1 MYRHK
6 QQHQHDEPEQ
16 LDRWLVSYADYMT
29 LMFAL
34 FVVLYAMSVVKDE
47 EFSALADTLTNVFER
62 PAKTGSGVSGSGV
75 LPQPGPQSDF
85 SRYGSSLEPAAGPE
99 LVADASTL
107 SDVRQQ
113 FLGSPLVSL
122 EQELNQALANLIEQG
137 VVDIRQDENWLI
149 IELNSGLL
157 FASGSATATNSAR
170 TLLNE
175 ITTIINPINNYIRI
189 RGYTDDQPINNELFS
204 SNWEL
209 SVARATSVLRVL
221 ETLGTPSHRMAIE
234 GYGQYYADSSNETS
248 EGRAEN
254 RKVVIAVSRYGY
266 LPDELE
272 QQQQSTELQQQLLQV
287 TQDDGSIRVIAL
299 PGGGVR
305 ITTRQDNPDALPE
318 QQEP

>member
-62 PAKTGSGVSGSGV
+62 PAKTGSGSSGRGV
-75 LPQPGPQSDF
+75 LPQAAPQSDF
-85 SRYGSSLEPAAGPE
+85 DRYGSSLESAEGPE

-137 VVDIRQDENWLI
+137 VVNIQQDENWLI

-157 FASGSATATNSAR
+157 FASGSATATSSAR

-175 ITTIINPINNYIRI
+175 ITDIINPINNFIRI

-234 GYGQYYADSSNETS
+234 GYGQYYADSSNATA

-272 QQQQSTELQQQLLQV
+272 LQQQSEALQQQLRQV

-305 ITTRQDNPDALPE
+305 ITTRQDNPDELPE

>member
-1 MYRHK
+1 MYRYK
-6 QQHQHDEPEQ
+6 QRHQHDEPEQ

-62 PAKTGSGVSGSGV
+62 PSKSGSGITGSGV
-75 LPQPGPQSDF
+75 LPQAEPQSDF
-85 SRYGSSLEPAAGPE
+85 SQYGTSLESAEGPE
-99 LVADASTL
+99 LLADASTL

-113 FLGSPLVSL
+113 HLGSPLVSL

-137 VVDIRQDENWLI
+137 VVNIKQDENWLI
-149 IELNSGLL
+149 IELSSGLL
-157 FASGSATATNSAR
+157 FASGSATATSSAR
-170 TLLNE
+170 TLLNQ
-175 ITTIINPINNYIRI
+175 ITTIINPINNFIRI

-221 ETLGTPSHRMAIE
+221 EDMGTASHRMAIE
-234 GYGQYYADSSNETS
+234 GYGQYYAASSNDTAA
-248 EGRAEN
+248 GRAEN
-254 RKVVIAVSRYGY
+254 RKVVIALSRYGY
-266 LPDELE
+266 RPDERE
-272 QQQQSTELQQQLLQV
+272 QQQQSEQLQQQLQQV

>member
-6 QQHQHDEPEQ
+6 LQHQRDEPEQ

-47 EFSALADTLTNVFER
+47 EFNALADTLTNVFER
-62 PAKTGSGVSGSGV
+62 PAKSDTGVSGHGV
-75 LPQPGPQSDF
+75 LPQAAQQSDF
-85 SRYGSSLEPAAGPE
+85 NRYGSSLESAQGPE
-99 LVADASTL
+99 LIADASKL

-137 VVDIRQDENWLI
+137 VVNIKQDENWLI

-175 ITTIINPINNYIRI
+175 ITKIINPINNFIRI

-221 ETLGTPSHRMAIE
+221 ESFDTPSYRMAIE
-234 GYGQYYADSSNETS
+234 GYGQYYADSSNDTV

-254 RKVVIAVSRYGY
+254 RKVVIALSRYGY

-272 QQQQSTELQQQLLQV
+272 QQQQSVELQQQLQQV

-305 ITTRQDNPDALPE
+305 VTTRQDNPDALPE